1 MEAECSNRREYV
13 DEHHRSHLA
22 PILRRS
28 LARRFISLYSPETPL
43 NRYLEYIRGFIP
55 YPESPRSSAGH
66 STDLVTTT
74 LSYVRA
80 IYPVSTCASLAQKA
94 KWRERSV
101 QARQKAHAG
110 ERTDGRTNGSLPL
123 LLCFIV
129 SLWAAINSRG
139 FTVPWKSAKHPPAN
153 IIHGTRPLFRRV
165 TFPRLWLYRQRENS
179 AAAIES
185 RKSPPIAAV
194 T

>member
-22 PILRRS
+22 PVLRRS

-66 STDLVTTT
+66 STDLVTTS

-80 IYPVSTCASLAQKA
+80 IYSVSTCASLAQKA
-94 KWRERSV
+94 KWRQRSAFKLV
-101 QARQKAHAG
+101 KKLTPRRA
-110 ERTDGRTNGSLPL
+110 DGRTPPSSPY
-123 LLCFIV
+123 CFIV
-129 SLWAAINSRG
+129 SL
-139 FTVPWKSAKHPPAN
+139 
-153 IIHGTRPLFRRV
+153 
-165 TFPRLWLYRQRENS
+165 
-179 AAAIES
+179 
-185 RKSPPIAAV
+185 
-194 T
+194 